1 MCAWLTEARYLD
13 SNPWTQVPRLNRPAQ
28 LQELRSL
35 SDKQWA
41 LVDAWLQQR
50 PDTPAN
56 ERLRMMFSL
65 ALATGMREAELAN
78 ARAGWLRQD
87 ADEQGEPAWSL
98 IVVGKGSKEREVPL
112 TIRIAGQLARHL
124 DSKGLGS
131 DLALLA
137 PEVPLLSGLSDAMRP
152 MAPDRIYEL
161 MKAAVR
167 KCADEIQADDPKA
180 AERIRRASPHWLR
193 HTHGRKFVEAGGDR
207 GVLRQNL
214 GYASDAT
221 TAIYDRS
228 GAQHRRR
235 EVEKVFG

>member
-1 MCAWLTEARYLD
+1 
-13 SNPWTQVPRLNRPAQ
+13 
-28 LQELRSL
+28 
-35 SDKQWA
+35 
-41 LVDAWLQQR
+41 
-50 PDTPAN
+50 
-56 ERLRMMFSL
+56 
-65 ALATGMREAELAN
+65 
-78 ARAGWLRQD
+78 
-87 ADEQGEPAWSL
+87 
-98 IVVGKGSKEREVPL
+98 
-112 TIRIAGQLARHL
+112 
-124 DSKGLGS
+124 
-131 DLALLA
+131 
-137 PEVPLLSGLSDAMRP
+137 

-214 GYASDAT
+214 GHASDAT
-221 TAIYDRS
+221 MAIYDRS